1 MKKYVV
7 LLALVSSFGAFAQ
20 IEKGTKTF
28 GGTGGLSLSQSKSG
42 TDYMSA
48 RLKPEFG
55 YFLKKN
61 WMIQSQL
68 NLGYTYIKQGFDLDK
83 NVQGLN
89 TGLSLSTRYYV
100 PINERFML
108 FGEFGIAMN
117 TSFAKHEDF
126 FWRSVSSRNPIYMN
140 SFATVGAS
148 YFLTDNLA
156 IEAGVRY
163 TSGGLNLANGSGVLS
178 VPIGIKYYFGR
189 GKKK

>member
-7 LLALVSSFGAFAQ
+7 LVALVSSFGAFAQ

-28 GGTGGLSLSQSKSG
+28 GGTGGLSLSQSESG
-42 TDYMSA
+42 IDYMSA

-68 NLGYTYIKQGFDLDK
+68 NLGYSYIKRGFDMDR

-100 PINERFML
+100 PITERLML
-108 FGEFGIAMN
+108 FGEYGIAAN
-117 TSFAKHEDF
+117 TSFSKHEDF
-126 FWRSVSSRNPIYMN
+126 FGQSVSSRNPMYLN
-140 SFATVGAS
+140 SFGAVGAS

-156 IEAGVRY
+156 IEAGIRY